1 MTILN
6 SNGTWCCQGKFSIL
20 GSSQLVQQ
28 QPITVQSRD
37 TPSPAPGKA
46 RNEVDP
52 LECILLYWAIKVT
65 VNPLSTPNP
74 ALQFRLRRDQSTT
87 LATINFEPLE
97 IGTKAQVL
105 NIPILVGENF
115 DFQAESFGGGSSFFT
130 WLFAGKL
137 GGQPNIIPPPT
148 NGEIGFNVN
157 STIYNQFQDID
168 LYGAIIGPPT
178 NPITN
183 AEIIVPIQNVGS
195 ESRFVTG
202 LDPLDPLIA
211 TGEFAAGTPGF
222 YKKIRMDITKNTLNK
237 DIKISFYK
245 NGLVLSTIFTIL
257 AGQTGSFVKSLNIPI
272 TIDDKWAY
280 HFQTTD
286 SINATGRI
294 TFATATDIEWGTV

>member
-6 SNGTWCCQGKFSIL
+6 SNGSWCCQGKFSL
-20 GSSQLVQQ
+20 LASSQLVQQ

-65 VNPLSTPNP
+65 VNPISTPNP

-115 DFQAESFGGGSSFFT
+115 DFQAESFGSGTAFFT

-148 NGEIGFNVN
+148 NGEIGFNAN
-157 STIYNQFQDID
+157 STLYSQYQDMD
-168 LYGAIIGPPT
+168 LYGGSVGV
-178 NPITN
+178 ITN
-183 AEIIVPIQNVGS
+183 AEILLPFQNIGS
-195 ESRFVTG
+195 ESRFATG
-202 LDPLDPLIA
+202 LDPLDPIIS
-211 TGEFAAGTPGF
+211 TGESAAGTPGF
-222 YKKIRMDITKNTLNK
+222 IKKVRMDITKNTLNK
-237 DIKISFYK
+237 DIKISFFK
-245 NGLVLSTIFTIL
+245 NGSVLSTIFTIL
-257 AGQTGSFVKSLNIPI
+257 SGQTGSFVLSTNIPI
-272 TIDDKWAY
+272 AINDKWSY
-280 HFQTTD
+280 HIQTTD
-286 SINATGRI
+286 SINATGNM
-294 TFATATDIEWGTV
+294 TLATAIDIEWGTVI